1 MLTIFT
7 SAILCYVW
15 GIVNGLQIIAMT
27 CLFRIRLPANV
38 QIVFVEILKLAAF
51 DMFKTEALYMKI
63 FNFSKTDSFNTAFD
77 DAAFVGSN
85 FILGIGPMFMA
96 MVAYSIFL
104 LIRWVIISQFSDIR
118 ECKPKI
124 VPWFRKHNAEANCIR
139 FIMEGNIEILLN
151 ALISIVYIKKT

>member
-1 MLTIFT
+1 
-7 SAILCYVW
+7 
-15 GIVNGLQIIAMT
+15 
-27 CLFRIRLPANV
+27 
-38 QIVFVEILKLAAF
+38 
-51 DMFKTEALYMKI
+51 MFKTEALYMKI

-124 VPWFRKHNAEANCIR
+124 VPWFRNHNIEATCIR
-139 FIMEGNIEILLN
+139 FIMEANIDILLN
-151 ALISIVYIKKT
+151 ALICIIYMKNKWSLGDKFQDKVSNLFGFIMLLILIYAPIHTLARAWQFRNH

>member
-1 MLTIFT
+1 VLTIFT